1 MPQQSPK
8 QPSAAA
14 GLFDIGGI
22 AMKYWLRRVVCSLN
36 VLVLLTAN
44 VAIARD
50 LAEVKKSGVLIA
62 GTEGAYPP
70 FNFFKGSILTGF
82 EIELTEALA
91 KRLGVAMEWR
101 ALGFDSLL
109 PALNQDR
116 FDLAVSSFGIT
127 PERQKA
133 VDFSDPY
140 YCSGGQIV
148 AKPGGPRTAA
158 DLAGK
163 VVAVQIGTTYAAAV
177 KKLSAVKEM
186 KTFPRDTDA
195 QQNLISGRVDAWVTD
210 RFVIVDVISK
220 NPDLPLQRGELLF
233 SERIAFAVKKGNQQL
248 RVAVNKALADVLAD
262 GTYNAISEK
271 YFKEDI
277 RCR

>member
-1 MPQQSPK
+1 
-8 QPSAAA
+8 
-14 GLFDIGGI
+14 
-22 AMKYWLRRVVCSLN
+22 MKYSWKRVVWGLN
-36 VLVLLTAN
+36 VLALMIAN

-50 LAEVKKSGVLIA
+50 LAEVRKSGLLIA
-62 GTEGAYPP
+62 GTEGSYPP

-91 KRLGVAMEWR
+91 KRLGVALEWR

-127 PERQKA
+127 
-133 VDFSDPY
+133 
-140 YCSGGQIV
+140 
-148 AKPGGPRTAA
+148 

-163 VVAVQIGTTYAAAV
+163 VVGVQIGTTYAAAV
-177 KKLSAVKEM
+177 KKVSAIREM

-195 QQNLISGRVDAWVTD
+195 QQNLINGRVDAWVTD
-210 RFVIVDVISK
+210 RFVIGDVMSK
-220 NPDLPLQRGELLF
+220 NSNLPLQRGELLF
-233 SERIAFAVKKGNQQL
+233 EEQIAFAVKKGNQEL
-248 RVAVNKALADVLAD
+248 RVSVNKALADVLAD
-262 GTYNAISEK
+262 GTYKTISEK

>member
-1 MPQQSPK
+1 
-8 QPSAAA
+8 
-14 GLFDIGGI
+14 
-22 AMKYWLRRVVCSLN
+22 MKYSLKRVLCCLN
-36 VLVLLTAN
+36 ALALLTAN

-50 LAEVKKSGVLIA
+50 LATIKQSGLLIA
-62 GTEGAYPP
+62 GTEGSYPP
-70 FNFFKGSILTGF
+70 FNFFKGSVLTGF
-82 EIELTEALA
+82 EIDLTEALA
-91 KRLGVAMEWR
+91 KRLGVTVEWR

-109 PALNQDR
+109 PALDQDR
-116 FDLAVSSFGIT
+116 FDLAISSFGIT

-148 AKPGGPRTAA
+148 ARPGGPRTAA

-177 KKLSAVKEM
+177 KKVSAIREM

-195 QQNLISGRVDAWVTD
+195 QQNLLSGRVDAWVTD
-210 RFVIVDVISK
+210 RFVITDVMSK
-220 NPDLPLQRGELLF
+220 NPGLPLQRGQLLF
-233 SERIAFAVKKGNQQL
+233 DERIAFAVKKGNREL
-248 RVAVNKALADVLAD
+248 RVAANKALADVLAD
-262 GTYNAISEK
+262 GTYTAISEK

>member
-1 MPQQSPK
+1 
-8 QPSAAA
+8 
-14 GLFDIGGI
+14 
-22 AMKYWLRRVVCSLN
+22 MKYPLRWLVCSFN
-36 VLVLLTAN
+36 VLVLLTAS
-44 VAIARD
+44 VAMARD
-50 LAEVKKSGVLIA
+50 LAEVKKSGLLIA
-62 GTEGAYPP
+62 GTEGSYPP

-82 EIELTEALA
+82 EIDLTEALA
-91 KRLGVAMEWR
+91 KRLGVALEWR

-116 FDLAVSSFGIT
+116 FDLAAASFGIT

-177 KKLSAVKEM
+177 KKVSAVREM

-195 QQNLISGRVDAWVTD
+195 QQNLTSGRVDAWVTD
-210 RFVIVDVISK
+210 RFVIADLLSK

-233 SERIAFAVKKGNQQL
+233 IERIAFAVKKGNREL
-248 RVAVNKALADVLAD
+248 RAATNKALADVLAD
-262 GTYNAISEK
+262 GTYKAISEK